1 VRAMRVSFI
10 GELGWELHASNSA
23 ALDVYNTVI
32 EVGKEFGLRNSGYRA
47 LDSLSIE
54 KGKII
59 IVVILTFTTLV
70 NSSVFILLTFIFLVK
85 CIIENIR

>member
-1 VRAMRVSFI
+1 VRAMRISFI

-23 ALDVYNTVI
+23 AQDIYNAVR

-54 KGKII
+54 KGKIKYC
-59 IVVILTFTTLV
+59 IV
-70 NSSVFILLTFIFLVK
+70 
-85 CIIENIR
+85 